1 MHKTLIVVDENVVEE
16 FAATAN
22 ITHLHVITFE
32 QYLKDYPKMNEP
44 RTRIINVC
52 DTVNYL
58 SKGYYCSLLAE
69 ARNHKVLPSV
79 KTINGLR
86 IDGQE
91 GQTQLFF
98 NLTREMIAESTIPE
112 ALFVFFGI
120 VEEPGLQKL
129 ARKLHERYPAPILKV
144 EFERQGES
152 VKAYVRHCSYAQLNA
167 VERAEFLRGLAT
179 FTDSVWRK
187 PQQRKAARWDMAILV
202 NPEESHPP
210 SDRDAIARFVKAAKK
225 LNIYAEPMTS
235 QQFLLQFNQFDA
247 LFIRETTA
255 IDHPT
260 YRLARK
266 AETAGLVVMDDPD
279 SILRC
284 CNKVF
289 LHDAFTYHGVPSL
302 KTHVV
307 MSCEEAVL
315 DDIEREFSYPMVLKM
330 PEGSFSNGVYKAADR
345 DALRLRLAELF
356 QQSALVLVQEYLY
369 TDFDW
374 RVGVLNG
381 RAIYACRYH
390 MARNHWQIYNHNS
403 KRFNSGSFE
412 TLPTFEVP
420 KPVLDAAVK
429 SANVVGKGLYGVD
442 LKQQGNQVYVIEV
455 NDNPS
460 IDHKVEDLYLGDELY
475 TLVMEEFQRRL
486 ELRGR

>member
-1 MHKTLIVVDENVVEE
+1 MHKTLIVVDEDVVEE
-16 FAATAN
+16 FSEISDVA
-22 ITHLHVITFE
+22 HLHVITFDR
-32 QYLKDYPKMNEP
+32 YLKDYPKLNEP

-79 KTINGLR
+79 KTINELR
-86 IDGQE
+86 VE
-91 GQTQLFF
+91 GVEDQTQLSFS
-98 NLTREMIAESTIPE
+98 LSPEMVGKETVPDEI
-112 ALFVFFGI
+112 FVYFGL
-120 VEEPGLQKL
+120 VDNFPLQKL
-129 ARKLHERYPAPILKV
+129 ARKLYERFPAPILNV
-144 EFERQGES
+144 VFDQQGETIT
-152 VKAYVRHCSYAQLNA
+152 ACVRRSSYRQLSLEA
-167 VERAEFLRGLAT
+167 KGRFLEALTT

-187 PQQRKAARWDMAILV
+187 PSQRKAARWDMAILV

-210 SDRDAIARFVKAAKK
+210 SDKEAISRFIRAAKK
-225 LNIYAEPMTS
+225 LNIYAEPVTS
-235 QQFLLQFNQFDA
+235 QQLLLQLNQFDA

-266 AETAGLVVMDDPD
+266 AESAGLVVIDDPD

-289 LHDAFTYHGVPSL
+289 LHDAFSYHGVPSL
-302 KTHVV
+302 KTQVV
-307 MSCEEAVL
+307 MNCEESTL
-315 DDIEREFSYPMVLKM
+315 DEIEQQFDYPLVLKM

-345 DALRLRLAELF
+345 NALQQRLEELF

-390 MARNHWQIYNHNS
+390 MARNHWQIYNHS
-403 KRFNSGSFE
+403 AKRFSSGGFE

-442 LKQQGNQVYVIEV
+442 LKQKDNQVYVIEV

-460 IDHKVEDLYLGDELY
+460 VDHKVEDAYLGNELY
-475 TLVMEEFQRRL
+475 MLIMAEFQRRL